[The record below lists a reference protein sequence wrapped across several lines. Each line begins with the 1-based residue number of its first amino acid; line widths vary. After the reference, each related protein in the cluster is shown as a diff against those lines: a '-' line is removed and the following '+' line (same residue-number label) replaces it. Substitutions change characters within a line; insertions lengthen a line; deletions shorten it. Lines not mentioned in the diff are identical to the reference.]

1 MTLLGGALGMGRAQA
16 ESRMTQTWEIGT
28 LMESTD
34 PVTFDVT
41 HVLDVVY
48 DGPGRYR
55 SQTWTTSE
63 PMPGKQ
69 LVSVQSEELHLPAGT
84 SGITVD
90 MRAVCTA
97 CPEDASLVGKVLRVK
112 GRPSQGQVTS
122 ARFPVED
129 IDEWIEVGS

>member
-1 MTLLGGALGMGRAQA
+1 MTLLGGVLGMGRAQA
-16 ESRMTQTWEIGT
+16 ESRMTQTWQVGFLDED
-28 LMESTD
+28 TD
-34 PVTFDVT
+34 PVTFEVIQLFDA
-41 HVLDVVY
+41 VY
-48 DGPGRYR
+48 TGPGRYR

-69 LVSVQSEELHLPAGT
+69 PVSVQSEELHLPAGT

-97 CPEDASLVGKVLRVK
+97 CPEDASLVGKVLRIK
-112 GRPSQGQVTS
+112 GRPSQGQVTA

-129 IDEWIEVGS
+129 IDERIEVGS